1 MRIYENPEKTSEN
14 RKAPRSYYIPSGV
27 SEYRL
32 LNGQWK
38 FAYFTRD
45 IDVPEEITEWDTIPV
60 PSCWQIEGYD
70 FNNYTNI
77 NYPYPCDLPYVPD
90 DNPCGVY
97 EREFKIDEKW
107 GKVYFVFEGVSS
119 CAFLYINGQYVGF
132 TQGSHLQAEFDI
144 TGFVTEGTNII
155 RVKVLKWCCGSYLED
170 QDFFR
175 FNGIFRDCYLLQR
188 PEGHI
193 DDVEMIPEDKE
204 IKIKLDGQAKVR
216 VLEGDKILTETEMRD
231 SFCYAPEKPI
241 LWNAEKP
248 FLYTVELERG
258 GEIITLKA
266 GLRKIEVS
274 DQFELLINGVS
285 VKLHGV
291 NHHDTSKYRGWCQ
304 TDEELRADLE
314 LMKELNMNCV
324 RTSHYPPTPQFI
336 QMCDEMGFYVVL
348 ETDIETHGFVRR
360 RANTVYAF
368 DVNTNELPGNRLE
381 WKKEHIERMKRMV
394 ETYKNHACAIMWSTG
409 NESGH
414 GCNHVDMIRWTR
426 RRDPSRLVHCED
438 ASSKGQNH
446 NPDVYSRMYPSQV
459 DIERFA
465 TTNDLNMPVF
475 LCEYSHAMGNG
486 PGDVYYYN
494 ELFDKYPKLIGG
506 CIWEWADHVVTVD
519 GVQKY
524 GGDFEGELT
533 HDGNFCCD
541 GLVSADRSLKAGSLE
556 AKVAYQPIRTTY
568 EDGVLKIYNRLDFTN
583 LDEYEFTF
591 TIEVDGKVISEE
603 KKVLAAEPHS
613 TIEVEIPYEA
623 VACKYG
629 VHLNT
634 SLTKDGKECAKT
646 QHQLPCICGDACCG
660 DVEAAVPCDY
670 GCQNSATT
678 ETACECCCADENC
691 GTSDDIS
698 APMMIEGDYDVTISG
713 EGFTYMFSKHYGA
726 FTSMIV
732 YGEEQLAGKNVLS
745 AFRAPTDNDRNIIKR
760 WANLNIWE
768 GENLDCVFTKVYDC
782 HVEDGVIKVKG
793 CLAGVSRIPFLYFDQ
808 TITVSGAGEVS
819 YDLSAR
825 IREDAIWLPR
835 LGFEFELPVASKEF
849 TYYGNGPIESYC
861 DLHNWASVGLYT
873 SNADKEYVNYVRPQE
888 HGNHIGVKMLQIGKL
903 EFAPADTMEINV
915 SNYSTA
921 ALYKAEHT
929 DELVADG
936 KIHLRIDY
944 RVSGVGSN
952 SCGPELEEKYRLSE
966 KEIAFAFTIRPI
978 HN

>member
-14 RKAPRSYYIPSGV
+14 RKAPRSYYIPGGV

-38 FAYFTRD
+38 FAYFNRD
-45 IDVPEEITEWDTIPV
+45 IDVPDEITEWDTIPV

-70 FNNYTNI
+70 FNNYANV

-97 EREFKIDEKW
+97 EREFEIEKKW
-107 GKVYFVFEGVSS
+107 GKVYFVLEGVSS

-144 TGFVTEGTNII
+144 TDFVTEGTNTI

-193 DDVEMIPEDKE
+193 DDVEMIPEDKQ
-204 IKIKLDGQAKVR
+204 IKIKLDGEAKVR
-216 VLEGDKILTETEMRD
+216 IFEGDKLLTEETMVD
-231 SFCYAPEKPI
+231 DYAYAPENPI

-248 FLYTVELERG
+248 FLYTVELERV
-258 GEIITLKA
+258 GEILTFKA

-274 DQFELLINGVS
+274 EQFELLINGVS

-314 LMKELNMNCV
+314 LMKDLNMNCV
-324 RTSHYPPTPQFI
+324 RTSHYPPTPKFI
-336 QMCDEMGFYVVL
+336 QMCDELGFYVIL

-360 RANTVYAF
+360 TASVAYAF
-368 DVNTNELPGNRLE
+368 DVQTNDWPGTRLE
-381 WKKEHIERMKRMV
+381 WKKEHIERMERMV
-394 ETYKNHACAIMWSTG
+394 ETYKNHPCAIMWSTG

-426 RRDPSRLVHCED
+426 KRDASRLIHCED
-438 ASSKGQNH
+438 ASRKGQNH
-446 NPDVYSRMYPSQV
+446 NPDVYSRMYPSLA

-541 GLVSADRSLKAGSLE
+541 GLVFADRSLKAGSLE
-556 AKVAYQPIRTTY
+556 AKAAYQPIRTTY

-591 TIEVDGKVISEE
+591 TIEADGQKVYEE
-603 KKVLAAEPHS
+603 KKVLVAEPHT
-613 TIEVEIPYEA
+613 TIEVEIPYEEMK
-623 VACKYG
+623 CCYG
-629 VHLNT
+629 VYLNT
-634 SLTKDGKECAKT
+634 SLTKDGKEYAKT
-646 QHQLPCICGDACCG
+646 QHALPWAICDVCCDAEPSCNYAETECPG
-660 DVEAAVPCDY
+660 DVKVAAD
-670 GCQNSATT
+670 G
-678 ETACECCCADENC
+678 EC
-691 GTSDDIS
+691 DDIF
-698 APMMIEGDYDVTISG
+698 APIMVESDYDVTISG
-713 EGFTYMFSKHYGA
+713 EGFTYIFSKHYGA
-726 FTSMIV
+726 FTSMV
-732 YGEEQLAGKNVLS
+732 VDGEEQLAGKSVLS
-745 AFRAPTDNDRNIIKR
+745 AFRAPVDNDRNIIVR
-760 WANLNIWE
+760 WANINIWE
-768 GENLDCVFTKVYDC
+768 GENLDCAFSKIYDC
-782 HVEDGVIKVKG
+782 YVEDGVIKLNG
-793 CLAGVSRIPFLYFDQ
+793 SLAGVSRIPVLHFEQ
-808 TITVSGAGEVS
+808 TIAVSVAGEVS
-819 YDLSAR
+819 YELKAKVR
-825 IREDAIWLPR
+825 KDAIWLPR
-835 LGFEFELPVASKEF
+835 LGFEFELPAENSAF
-849 TYYGNGPIESYC
+849 TYYGRGPIESYC
-861 DLHNWASVGLYT
+861 DLHNWAPMGLYT
-873 SNADKEYVNYVRPQE
+873 SDAEKEYVNYVRPQE
-888 HGNHIGVKMLQIGKL
+888 HGNHTEVKMLQIGKL
-903 EFAPADTMEINV
+903 EFVAADKMEINV
-915 SNYSTA
+915 SKYSTA

-936 KIHLRIDY
+936 KTHLRIDY
-944 RVSGVGSN
+944 KVSGVGSN
-952 SCGPELEEKYRLSE
+952 SCGPELEEEYRLAE
-966 KEIAFAFTIRPI
+966 KEIKFGFTIKSLSE
-978 HN
+978 